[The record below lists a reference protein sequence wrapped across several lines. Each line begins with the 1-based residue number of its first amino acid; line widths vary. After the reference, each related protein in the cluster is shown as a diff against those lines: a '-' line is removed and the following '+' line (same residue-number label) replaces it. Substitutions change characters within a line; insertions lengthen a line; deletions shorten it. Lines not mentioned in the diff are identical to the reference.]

1 MNLHFSKRHL
11 INLAVVAAAVG
22 ANAFVAWTQI
32 GAQRE
37 IDQRAAQAARV
48 RHDLDRY
55 RSALGGG
62 LVALGRLQTDG
73 VVESPAARDARADEL
88 DDTARS
94 LRAELADNAPL
105 ASRFD
110 ALSTD
115 AAALAREIDE
125 TLARAEQRLADA
137 RVQVSAAALEPQDG
151 GGAAAAIAG
160 SAVAVAASA
169 ASAAAASAALL
180 AAAPTPAP
188 VVAHTPRAPAAANVH
203 RRATNANKPHARA
216 PGSGHI
222 RPIAATL
229 SEDDPASAF
238 VPTPGV
244 VAMRV
249 AASAQSLAS
258 PYASGEVAGAANLA
272 APYATSGTITPAR
285 TLTSP
290 YAAAGASSAR
300 AASLAEPYAA
310 ASSPHASNLAEPYA
324 AAPNAATNAS
334 TNASTS
340 TQTSASATQLAAAP
354 NSAQV
359 VAQPLAATPAFA
371 STAAWIAS
379 EYIRLDGRADRI
391 DAKLSA
397 LQGEQDLALAG
408 TLAESARAG
417 SRASILLIVTML
429 AGATLLIYTFG
440 VRENAAR
447 EKLRALAGLR
457 QRNERFQGL
466 FDAHPVPMYVFD
478 RETLRFLAVNTAAIQ
493 QYGFSEEEFLAMTIR
508 DIRPQDDVTRLEQHL
523 ARSDTLTQHIRTM
536 AGIWHHVRRDGTL
549 ISADISHHS
558 LTFQG
563 RAAVFVLADDVTE
576 QIKAEVEAQRSNQM
590 LETVIDNIPQRIFW
604 KDAESRYLGCNMTF
618 ARDAGLAYPEQIVG
632 KTDDELP
639 WRAYAESMRAQDR
652 EVIVAGLPRLNF
664 EEDLTIDGL
673 HRTTITSKLPLLDG
687 DGRVMGVLGT
697 YSDTTESKRA
707 DLALRLQS
715 RALDACVNAILI
727 TGPGPGGSNLIEYAN
742 PAFRRIT
749 GYDPAEVVGQ
759 DSRLLQRDDRDQDGL
774 VAIRQALMSNRE
786 VSAVLRNY
794 RKDGALFWNQLLIA
808 PVPDLDGRI
817 THHIGIINDVTELIR
832 YQEQL
837 EYQAN
842 YDSLTLLPNRNLLRD
857 RLQQALVSAQ
867 RHERGV
873 AVVFIDLDGFK
884 NVNDSLGHSVGDR
897 LLGVVAERLTRCTRT
912 SDTVARHGG
921 DEFVIVLTDTIDEKS
936 LINWMERARSMIS
949 EPVLIDGTELYVG
962 CSLGASVFPQDGNDA
977 EALLKKADVAMYR
990 AKELG
995 RNTFQFYQP
1004 EMNAAAGAR
1013 MDLERRL
1020 RRALRDGEFLLHYQ
1034 PQVDIGSGRIV
1045 GMEALVRW
1053 LDPEA
1058 GLISPAKF
1066 IPIAEESGLIGPL
1079 SDWVLREACRQNR
1092 AWQDAGLPNVRVS
1105 VNLSAKTF
1113 HQRDI
1118 AELVKGVLDET
1129 GLEPR
1134 WLELELTEST
1144 LMRNAEEAVS
1154 MLNALHEQGVGI
1166 AIDDFGTGYSSLSY
1180 LKRLPV
1186 DRLKID
1192 RSFVSDIGTSGD
1204 DETITAAI
1212 IALAH
1217 ELRLQVIAE
1226 GVETSQQFAFLRE
1239 RACDELQGFFFAPPL
1254 PGPEVAALLGASAS
1268 YEEGAALA
1276 WTQ

>member
-1 MNLHFSKRHL
+1 MKLQFSKRHL
-11 INLAVVAAAVG
+11 INLVVVVAAVG

-32 GAQRE
+32 GGQRE

-48 RHDLDRY
+48 RHDLDHFRDV
-55 RSALGGG
+55 LGAG
-62 LVALGRLQTDG
+62 LAALGRFG
-73 VVESPAARDARADEL
+73 SNGEAEPADASEARAAEL
-88 DDTARS
+88 DDTAQA
-94 LRAELADNAPL
+94 LHAELAGDPAL
-105 ASRFD
+105 ARRFD
-110 ALSTD
+110 TVATEAML
-115 AAALAREIDE
+115 LAREIDE
-125 TLARAEQRLADA
+125 TLARAEQRVADA
-137 RVQVSAAALEPQDG
+137 RVQ
-151 GGAAAAIAG
+151 
-160 SAVAVAASA
+160 ASA
-169 ASAAAASAALL
+169 QAAASAAVAVPASGPLG
-180 AAAPTPAP
+180 AAASQAAVQVAPAPNNNAAPTRAAQRGKFTG
-188 VVAHTPRAPAAANVH
+188 VAAHLG
-203 RRATNANKPHARA
+203 ANKHGHA
-216 PGSGHI
+216 S
-222 RPIAATL
+222 
-229 SEDDPASAF
+229 
-238 VPTPGV
+238 
-244 VAMRV
+244 V
-249 AASAQSLAS
+249 AAKAHPHDLSSPYSASSGAQQASQSLAQ
-258 PYASGEVAGAANLA
+258 PYASANAVASPQVSAHSLAQPYASTPGAGAANLA
-272 APYATSGTITPAR
+272 APYANPSAPA
-285 TLTSP
+285 T
-290 YAAAGASSAR
+290 AKAG
-300 AASLAEPYAA
+300 SLAEPYAA
-310 ASSPHASNLAEPYA
+310 AAGSDAAPGTSVLAA
-324 AAPNAATNAS
+324 AAP
-334 TNASTS
+334 
-340 TQTSASATQLAAAP
+340 ASAPEAQTTDAP
-354 NSAQV
+354 NAPLIGTAGW
-359 VAQPLAATPAFA
+359 VAH
-371 STAAWIAS
+371 
-379 EYIRLDGRADRI
+379 EYIRLDTRVDGVE
-391 DAKLSA
+391 AKLSA
-397 LQGEQDLALAG
+397 LEGEQDLALAAA
-408 TLAESARAG
+408 LAESTRAG

-447 EKLRALAGLR
+447 EKLRALAGMR
-457 QRNERFQGL
+457 TRNERFQGL

-478 RETLRFLAVNTAAIQ
+478 RETMRFLAVNAAAIQ
-493 QYGFSEEEFLAMTIR
+493 QYGYTEEEFLDMTIR
-508 DIRPQDDVTRLEQHL
+508 EIRPTEDVSRLEQHL
-523 ARSDTLTQHIRTM
+523 TRSDTLTPNVRTM
-536 AGIWHHVRRDGTL
+536 AGIWHHLRRDGSL
-549 ISADISHHS
+549 VSVDISHHA
-558 LTFQG
+558 LTFMG

-590 LETVIDNIPQRIFW
+590 LETVIDNIPQRIYW
-604 KDAESRYLGCNMTF
+604 KDAQSRYLGCNMTF
-618 ARDAGLAYPEQIVG
+618 ARDAGLSYPEQIVG
-632 KTDDELP
+632 RTDDDLP
-639 WRAYAESMRAQDR
+639 WRAYAGNMREQDR
-652 EVIVAGLPRLNF
+652 EVIVAGLPRLNY

-749 GYDPAEVVGQ
+749 GYDPAEVIGQ
-759 DSRLLQRDDRDQDGL
+759 DCRLLQRDDRDQDGL
-774 VAIRQALMSNRE
+774 VAIRQALLGNRE

-808 PVPDLDGRI
+808 PVPDLDGHI

-857 RLQQALVSAQ
+857 RLQQALVGAQ
-867 RHERGV
+867 RHARGV

-936 LINWMERARSMIS
+936 LIGWMERARQMIS
-949 EPVLIDGTELYVG
+949 EPVLLDGTELYVG
-962 CSLGASVFPQDGNDA
+962 CSMGASVFPQDGNDA
-977 EALLKKADVAMYR
+977 ETLLKKADVAMYR

-1004 EMNAAAGAR
+1004 EMNASAGAR
-1013 MDLERRL
+1013 MNLERRL
-1020 RRALRDGEFLLHYQ
+1020 RRALRDNEFLLHYQ
-1034 PQVDIGSGRIV
+1034 PQVEIESGRIV

-1058 GLISPAKF
+1058 GLVSPSQF

-1092 AWQDAGLPNVRVS
+1092 AWQDAGLPPVRVS

-1118 AELVKGVLDET
+1118 AQLVSDVLRET
-1129 GLEPR
+1129 GLDPC
-1134 WLELELTEST
+1134 WLEVELTEST
-1144 LMRNAEEAVS
+1144 LMRNTEEAVS

-1192 RSFVSDIGTSGD
+1192 RSFVADIGTSTD

-1239 RACDELQGFFFAPPL
+1239 RACDELQGYFFAPPL
-1254 PGPEVAALLGASAS
+1254 PGPEVAALLSASAA
-1268 YEEGAALA
+1268 YEEGAGLA
-1276 WTQ
+1276 WAH

>member
-11 INLAVVAAAVG
+11 INLVVVVAAVG

-32 GAQRE
+32 GGQRE
-37 IDQRAAQAARV
+37 IDQRASQAARV
-48 RHDLDRY
+48 RHDLDHFRDL
-55 RSALGGG
+55 LGGG
-62 LVALGRLQTDG
+62 LAALGRFGADG
-73 VVESPAARDARADEL
+73 ETESTDAREARATEL
-88 DDTARS
+88 DDTAQA
-94 LRAELADNAPL
+94 LHAELANDPAL
-105 ASRFD
+105 TRRFD
-110 ALSTD
+110 AVATEGIL
-115 AAALAREIDE
+115 LAREIDE
-125 TLARAEQRLADA
+125 TLARAEQRVADA
-137 RVQVSAAALEPQDG
+137 RVQ
-151 GGAAAAIAG
+151 
-160 SAVAVAASA
+160 
-169 ASAAAASAALL
+169 ASAAAASAA
-180 AAAPTPAP
+180 
-188 VVAHTPRAPAAANVH
+188 
-203 RRATNANKPHARA
+203 
-216 PGSGHI
+216 G
-222 RPIAATL
+222 
-229 SEDDPASAF
+229 
-238 VPTPGV
+238 
-244 VAMRV
+244 
-249 AASAQSLAS
+249 AASAAAALPAVPTIAASAAVAPTAPAPNPKAATHESHRGKFMGVAAHLGANKAHAHKAHPHDLSAPYAASSGGPQTARSLAEPYAS
-258 PYASGEVAGAANLA
+258 ASAVGSPQVSAHSLAQPYASGALASNATLA
-272 APYATSGTITPAR
+272 APYANPAA
-285 TLTSP
+285 P
-290 YAAAGASSAR
+290 SSAAPR
-300 AASLAEPYAA
+300 SLAEPYAA
-310 ASSPHASNLAEPYA
+310 ANAASGAVPNAPVLA
-324 AAPNAATNAS
+324 AASTDAA
-334 TNASTS
+334 
-340 TQTSASATQLAAAP
+340 SASAAQL
-354 NSAQV
+354 NSALPIGTSAW
-359 VAQPLAATPAFA
+359 VAN
-371 STAAWIAS
+371 
-379 EYIRLDGRADRI
+379 EYIRLDTRVDRV

-397 LQGEQDLALAG
+397 LQGEQDLALAAA
-408 TLAESARAG
+408 LAESTRAG

-440 VRENAAR
+440 ARENAAR
-447 EKLRALAGLR
+447 EKLRALAGMR
-457 QRNERFQGL
+457 TRNERFQGL

-478 RETLRFLAVNTAAIQ
+478 RETLRFLAVNAAAIQ
-493 QYGFSEEEFLAMTIR
+493 QYGYSEEEFLDMTIR
-508 DIRPQDDVTRLEQHL
+508 EIRPQEDVSRLEQHL
-523 ARSDTLTQHIRTM
+523 TRSDTLTPNIRTM

-549 ISADISHHS
+549 VSVDISHHA
-558 LTFQG
+558 LTFMG

-590 LETVIDNIPQRIFW
+590 LETVIDNIPQRIYW
-604 KDAESRYLGCNMTF
+604 KDAQSRYLGCNMTF
-618 ARDAGLAYPEQIVG
+618 ARDAGLSYPEQIVG
-632 KTDDELP
+632 RTDDDLP
-639 WRAYAESMRAQDR
+639 WRAYAPNMREQDR
-652 EVIVAGLPRLNF
+652 EVIDAGLPRLNY

-749 GYDPAEVVGQ
+749 GYDPADVIGL
-759 DSRLLQRDDRDQDGL
+759 DCRLLQRDDRDQDGL
-774 VAIRQALMSNRE
+774 VAIRQALIGNRE

-857 RLQQALVSAQ
+857 RLQQALVAAQ

-936 LINWMERARSMIS
+936 LIGWMERARQMIS
-949 EPVLIDGTELYVG
+949 EPVMIDGTELYVG
-962 CSLGASVFPQDGNDA
+962 CSMGASVFPQDGNDA
-977 EALLKKADVAMYR
+977 ETLLKKADVAMYR

-995 RNTFQFYQP
+995 RNTFQFYEP

-1013 MDLERRL
+1013 MNLERRL
-1020 RRALRDGEFLLHYQ
+1020 RRALRDSEFLLHYQ
-1034 PQVDIGSGRIV
+1034 PQVEIESGRIV

-1053 LDPEA
+1053 HDPEA
-1058 GLISPAKF
+1058 GLVSPSQF
-1066 IPIAEESGLIGPL
+1066 IPVAEESGLIGPL

-1092 AWQDAGLPNVRVS
+1092 AWQDAGLPPVRVS

-1118 AELVKGVLDET
+1118 AQLVSSVLQET
-1129 GLEPR
+1129 GLEPC
-1134 WLELELTEST
+1134 WLEVELTEST
-1144 LMRNAEEAVS
+1144 LMRNTEEAVS
-1154 MLNALHEQGVGI
+1154 KLNALHEQGVGI

-1192 RSFVSDIGTSGD
+1192 RSFVADIGTSSD

-1239 RACDELQGFFFAPPL
+1239 RACDELQGYFFAPPL
-1254 PGPEVAALLGASAS
+1254 PGPEIAALLSASAA
-1268 YEEGAALA
+1268 YEEGAGLA
-1276 WTQ
+1276 WAD

>member
-11 INLAVVAAAVG
+11 INLVVVVAAVG

-32 GAQRE
+32 GGQRE
-37 IDQRAAQAARV
+37 LDQRASQAARV
-48 RHDLDRY
+48 RHDLDHFRDV
-55 RSALGGG
+55 LGGG
-62 LVALGRLQTDG
+62 LAALGRFGADG
-73 VVESPAARDARADEL
+73 DAESIETREARATEL
-88 DDTARS
+88 DDTAQA
-94 LRAELADNAPL
+94 LHAELAGDPAL
-105 ASRFD
+105 ARRFD
-110 ALSTD
+110 AVATEGIL
-115 AAALAREIDE
+115 LARDIDE
-125 TLARAEQRLADA
+125 TLARAEQRVADA
-137 RVQVSAAALEPQDG
+137 RVQ
-151 GGAAAAIAG
+151 
-160 SAVAVAASA
+160 
-169 ASAAAASAALL
+169 ASAAAASAA
-180 AAAPTPAP
+180 AA
-188 VVAHTPRAPAAANVH
+188 
-203 RRATNANKPHARA
+203 
-216 PGSGHI
+216 
-222 RPIAATL
+222 
-229 SEDDPASAF
+229 
-238 VPTPGV
+238 
-244 VAMRV
+244 V
-249 AASAQSLAS
+249 AASATPAVVASQPAVAAAAPAPAPAQNANAAPHGTHRGKFMGVAAHLGANKTHSHKAHPHDLSSPYAASSGGPQQTRSLTQPYASASAVGANSLAQ
-258 PYASGEVAGAANLA
+258 PYASGALASNGNLA
-272 APYATSGTITPAR
+272 APYANPAAP
-285 TLTSP
+285 SS
-290 YAAAGASSAR
+290 AAAG
-300 AASLAEPYAA
+300 SLAEPYAA
-310 ASSPHASNLAEPYA
+310 ASGV
-324 AAPNAATNAS
+324 APNAPA
-334 TNASTS
+334 
-340 TQTSASATQLAAAP
+340 
-354 NSAQV
+354 
-359 VAQPLAATPAFA
+359 LAATDGASAPAA
-371 STAAWIAS
+371 QSAAAIPAGAAAWVAN
-379 EYIRLDGRADRI
+379 EYIRLDTRVDRV

-397 LQGEQDLALAG
+397 LQGEQDLALAAA
-408 TLAESARAG
+408 LAESTRAG

-440 VRENAAR
+440 ARENAAR
-447 EKLRALAGLR
+447 EKLRALAGTR
-457 QRNERFQGL
+457 MRNERFQGL

-478 RETLRFLAVNTAAIQ
+478 RETLRFLAVNAAAIQ
-493 QYGFSEEEFLAMTIR
+493 QYGYSEEEFLDMTIR
-508 DIRPQDDVTRLEQHL
+508 EIRPSEDVSRLEQHL
-523 ARSDTLTQHIRTM
+523 TRSDMLTQNVRTM
-536 AGIWHHVRRDGTL
+536 AGIWHHMRRDGTL
-549 ISADISHHS
+549 ISADISHHA
-558 LTFQG
+558 LTFMG
-563 RAAVFVLADDVTE
+563 REAVFVLADDVTE

-590 LETVIDNIPQRIFW
+590 LETVIDNIPQRIYW

-618 ARDAGLAYPEQIVG
+618 ARDAGLSYPEQIVG
-632 KTDDELP
+632 RTDDDLP
-639 WRAYAESMRAQDR
+639 WRAYANSMRAQDR
-652 EVIVAGLPRLNF
+652 EVIDAGLPRLNY

-749 GYDPAEVVGQ
+749 GYDPADVIGL
-759 DSRLLQRDDRDQDGL
+759 DCRLLQRDDRDQDGL
-774 VAIRQALMSNRE
+774 VAIRQALIGNRE

-857 RLQQALVSAQ
+857 RLQQALVAAQ

-936 LINWMERARSMIS
+936 LIGWMERARAMIS
-949 EPVLIDGTELYVG
+949 EPVMIDGTELYVG
-962 CSLGASVFPQDGNDA
+962 CSMGASVFPQDGNDA

-995 RNTFQFYQP
+995 RNTFQFYEP

-1013 MDLERRL
+1013 MNLERRL
-1020 RRALRDGEFLLHYQ
+1020 RRALRDSEFLLHYQ
-1034 PQVDIGSGRIV
+1034 PQVEIETGRIV

-1053 LDPEA
+1053 HDPEA
-1058 GLISPAKF
+1058 GLVSPSQF
-1066 IPIAEESGLIGPL
+1066 IPVAEESGLIGPL

-1092 AWQDAGLPNVRVS
+1092 AWQDAGLPPVRVS

-1118 AELVKGVLDET
+1118 AQQVSDVLQET
-1129 GLEPR
+1129 GLEPC
-1134 WLELELTEST
+1134 WLEVELTEST
-1144 LMRNAEEAVS
+1144 LMRNTEEAVQ

-1192 RSFVSDIGTSGD
+1192 RSFVADIGTSSD

-1239 RACDELQGFFFAPPL
+1239 RACDELQGYFFAPPL
-1254 PGPEVAALLGASAS
+1254 PGPEIAALLSASAA
-1268 YEEGAALA
+1268 YEEGAGLA
-1276 WTQ
+1276 WAN

>member
-1 MNLHFSKRHL
+1 MGVAAHIGMSKAHAHKAHPHDL
-11 INLAVVAAAVG
+11 SSPYAASSGGQQAAKNLA
-22 ANAFVAWTQI
+22 
-32 GAQRE
+32 
-37 IDQRAAQAARV
+37 D
-48 RHDLDRY
+48 
-55 RSALGGG
+55 
-62 LVALGRLQTDG
+62 
-73 VVESPAARDARADEL
+73 
-88 DDTARS
+88 
-94 LRAELADNAPL
+94 
-105 ASRFD
+105 
-110 ALSTD
+110 
-115 AAALAREIDE
+115 
-125 TLARAEQRLADA
+125 
-137 RVQVSAAALEPQDG
+137 
-151 GGAAAAIAG
+151 
-160 SAVAVAASA
+160 
-169 ASAAAASAALL
+169 
-180 AAAPTPAP
+180 
-188 VVAHTPRAPAAANVH
+188 
-203 RRATNANKPHARA
+203 
-216 PGSGHI
+216 
-222 RPIAATL
+222 
-229 SEDDPASAF
+229 
-238 VPTPGV
+238 
-244 VAMRV
+244 
-249 AASAQSLAS
+249 
-258 PYASGEVAGAANLA
+258 PYASGTVANANLA
-272 APYATSGTITPAR
+272 APYASPAAP
-285 TLTSP
+285 L
-290 YAAAGASSAR
+290 AAASG
-300 AASLAEPYAA
+300 SLAEPYAA
-310 ASSPHASNLAEPYA
+310 ASG
-324 AAPNAATNAS
+324 AAPNEANAPS
-334 TNASTS
+334 LA
-340 TQTSASATQLAAAP
+340 ASADTASAAAA
-354 NSAQV
+354 N
-359 VAQPLAATPAFA
+359 TPQA
-371 STAAWIAS
+371 SIAIPFGTAAWIAN
-379 EYIRLDGRADRI
+379 EYIRLDTRVDRV

-397 LQGEQDLALAG
+397 LQGEQDLALAAA
-408 TLAESARAG
+408 LAESTRAG

-440 VRENAAR
+440 ARENAAR
-447 EKLRALAGLR
+447 EKLRALAGMR
-457 QRNERFQGL
+457 TRNERFQGL

-478 RETLRFLAVNTAAIQ
+478 RETLRFLAVNAAAIQ
-493 QYGFSEEEFLAMTIR
+493 QYGYSEEEFLDMTIR
-508 DIRPQDDVTRLEQHL
+508 DIRPNEDVSRLEQHL
-523 ARSDTLTQHIRTM
+523 ARSDMITPNVRTM
-536 AGIWHHVRRDGTL
+536 AGIWHHARRDGTL
-549 ISADISHHS
+549 VSVDISHHV
-558 LTFQG
+558 LTFMG

-590 LETVIDNIPQRIFW
+590 LETVIDNIPQRIYW

-618 ARDAGLAYPEQIVG
+618 ARDAGLSYPEQIVG
-632 KTDDELP
+632 RTDDDLP
-639 WRAYAESMRAQDR
+639 WRAYANTMRAQDR
-652 EVIVAGLPRLNF
+652 EVIDAGLPRLNY

-749 GYDPAEVVGQ
+749 GYDPAEVIGL
-759 DSRLLQRDDRDQDGL
+759 DCRLLQRDDRDQDGL
-774 VAIRQALMSNRE
+774 VAIRQALIGNRE

-857 RLQQALVSAQ
+857 RLQQALVAAQ

-936 LINWMERARSMIS
+936 LIGWMERARAMIS
-949 EPVLIDGTELYVG
+949 EPVMIDGTELYVG
-962 CSLGASVFPQDGNDA
+962 CSMGASVFPQDGNDA

-995 RNTFQFYQP
+995 RNTFQFYEP

-1013 MDLERRL
+1013 MNLERRL
-1020 RRALRDGEFLLHYQ
+1020 RRALRDSEFLLHYQ
-1034 PQVDIGSGRIV
+1034 PQVEIESGRIV

-1053 LDPEA
+1053 HDPEA
-1058 GLISPAKF
+1058 GLVSPSQF
-1066 IPIAEESGLIGPL
+1066 IPVAEESGLIGPL

-1092 AWQDAGLPNVRVS
+1092 EWQDAGLPPVRVS

-1118 AELVKGVLDET
+1118 SQQVSDVLKET
-1129 GLEPR
+1129 GLDPC
-1134 WLELELTEST
+1134 WLEVELTEST
-1144 LMRNAEEAVS
+1144 LMRNTEEAVQ

-1192 RSFVSDIGTSGD
+1192 RSFVADIGTSTD

-1239 RACDELQGFFFAPPL
+1239 RACDELQGYFFAPPL
-1254 PGPEVAALLGASAS
+1254 PGPEVAALLSASAAW
-1268 YEEGAALA
+1268 EEGAGLA
-1276 WTQ
+1276 WATTT

>member
-11 INLAVVAAAVG
+11 INLVVVVAAVG

-32 GAQRE
+32 GGQRE
-37 IDQRAAQAARV
+37 IDQRASQAARV
-48 RHDLDRY
+48 RHDLDHFRDV
-55 RSALGGG
+55 LGGG
-62 LVALGRLQTDG
+62 LAALGRFGANGDT
-73 VVESPAARDARADEL
+73 ESADTREARASEL
-88 DDTARS
+88 DDAAQA
-94 LRAELADNAPL
+94 LHAELAGDPAL
-105 ASRFD
+105 ARRFD
-110 ALSTD
+110 AIATEGIL
-115 AAALAREIDE
+115 LARDIDE
-125 TLARAEQRLADA
+125 TLARAEQRVADA
-137 RVQVSAAALEPQDG
+137 RVQ
-151 GGAAAAIAG
+151 
-160 SAVAVAASA
+160 
-169 ASAAAASAALL
+169 ASAAAASAAYAATTTPAAAASAAPAVAVSQP
-180 AAAPTPAP
+180 AAAPAANPNAVARP
-188 VVAHTPRAPAAANVH
+188 SHRGKFIGVAAHLVANKAHTHKAH
-203 RRATNANKPHARA
+203 PHD
-216 PGSGHI
+216 
-222 RPIAATL
+222 L
-229 SEDDPASAF
+229 S
-238 VPTPGV
+238 
-244 VAMRV
+244 
-249 AASAQSLAS
+249 
-258 PYASGEVAGAANLA
+258 
-272 APYATSGTITPAR
+272 
-285 TLTSP
+285 SP
-290 YAAAGASSAR
+290 YAASSGGPQQTR
-300 AASLAEPYAA
+300 SLAEPYAGGSTN
-310 ASSPHASNLAEPYA
+310 ASAVGAHSLAQPYASGALASNGSLAAPYANPAAPSSAAAGSLAEPYA
-324 AAPNAATNAS
+324 VAAAAAASGAAPGSSNAPAGA
-334 TNASTS
+334 AVAAADA
-340 TQTSASATQLAAAP
+340 ASAPTAP
-354 NSAQV
+354 GAM
-359 VAQPLAATPAFA
+359 PAGV
-371 STAAWIAS
+371 AAWVAS
-379 EYIRLDGRADRI
+379 EYIRLDTRVDGVDS
-391 DAKLSA
+391 KLSA
-397 LQGEQDLALAG
+397 LQGEQDLALAAA
-408 TLAESARAG
+408 LAESTRAG

-447 EKLRALAGLR
+447 EKLRALAGMR
-457 QRNERFQGL
+457 MRNERFQGL

-478 RETLRFLAVNTAAIQ
+478 RETLRFLAVNAAAIQ
-493 QYGFSEEEFLAMTIR
+493 QYGYSEEEFLDMTIR
-508 DIRPQDDVTRLEQHL
+508 EIRPSEDVSRLEQHL
-523 ARSDTLTQHIRTM
+523 TRSDMLTQNVRMM
-536 AGIWHHVRRDGTL
+536 AGIWHHMRRDGTL
-549 ISADISHHS
+549 ISADISHHA
-558 LTFQG
+558 LTFMG
-563 RAAVFVLADDVTE
+563 REAVFVLADDVTE

-590 LETVIDNIPQRIFW
+590 LETVIDNIPQRIYW
-604 KDAESRYLGCNMTF
+604 KDAESRYIGCNMTF
-618 ARDAGLAYPEQIVG
+618 ARDAGLSYPEQIVG
-632 KTDDELP
+632 RTDDDLP
-639 WRAYAESMRAQDR
+639 WRAYAHSMREQDR
-652 EVIVAGLPRLNF
+652 EVIDAGLPRLNY

-749 GYDPAEVVGQ
+749 GYDPAEVIGL
-759 DSRLLQRDDRDQDGL
+759 DCRLLQRDDRDQDGL
-774 VAIRQALMSNRE
+774 VAIRQALMGNRE

-857 RLQQALVSAQ
+857 RLQQALVAAQ

-936 LINWMERARSMIS
+936 LIGWMERARQMIS
-949 EPVLIDGTELYVG
+949 EPVMIDGTELYVG
-962 CSLGASVFPQDGNDA
+962 CSMGASVFPQDGNDA

-995 RNTFQFYQP
+995 RNTFQFYEP

-1013 MDLERRL
+1013 MNLERRL
-1020 RRALRDGEFLLHYQ
+1020 RRALRDSEFLLHYQ
-1034 PQVDIGSGRIV
+1034 PQVEIETGRIV

-1053 LDPEA
+1053 HDPEA
-1058 GLISPAKF
+1058 GLVSPSQF
-1066 IPIAEESGLIGPL
+1066 IPVAEESGLIGPL

-1092 AWQDAGLPNVRVS
+1092 AWQDAGLPPVRVS

-1118 AELVKGVLDET
+1118 AQQVSDVLQET
-1129 GLEPR
+1129 GLEPC
-1134 WLELELTEST
+1134 WLEVELTEST
-1144 LMRNAEEAVS
+1144 LMRNTEEAVS

-1192 RSFVSDIGTSGD
+1192 RSFVADIGTSSD

-1239 RACDELQGFFFAPPL
+1239 RACDELQGYFFAPPL
-1254 PGPEVAALLGASAS
+1254 PGPEIAALLSASAA
-1268 YEEGAALA
+1268 YEEGAGLA
-1276 WTQ
+1276 WAD